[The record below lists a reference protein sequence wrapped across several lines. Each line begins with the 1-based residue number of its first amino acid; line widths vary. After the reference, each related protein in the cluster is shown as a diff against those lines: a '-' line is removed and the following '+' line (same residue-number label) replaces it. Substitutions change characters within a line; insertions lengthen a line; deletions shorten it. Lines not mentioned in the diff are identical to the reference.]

1 MKSTAEHPFL
11 FFDDYFEN
19 QIQKDLKE
27 FYTNITEELYFNNI
41 EEIDKVHHIIK
52 VPNIHHKEEIQA
64 DYITF
69 SFEGSI
75 KSKLNREINITK
87 KFIESEFQKRFV
99 DKKEITAYAD
109 FLRIKLKQVLNKS
122 SLEFNFLIEYFE
134 QISNL
139 INHFSANNKIEL
151 NSGNTNNQTHVNS
164 SFSVKSNIKKSIFS
178 DLYMIADEYGVID
191 YEKINEDDFI
201 KTLTDNSNDNSFIQ
215 FYCNN
220 SMMIQFLLDIQP
232 LFNNFKAKDIQE
244 SKKLI
249 TKQGK
254 HITVQIYDTAKQRL
268 KLNSE
273 ISMMSDSIK
282 NLLKKV

>member
-41 EEIDKVHHIIK
+41 EEIDKVRHIIK
-52 VPNIHHKEEIQA
+52 VPNIHHKEEVQA

-75 KSKLNREINITK
+75 KSKLKREINTTK
-87 KFIESEFQKRFV
+87 KIIENEFQKRFA
-99 DKKEITAYAD
+99 DKKEIVGYAD
-109 FLRIKLKQVLNKS
+109 FLKIKLKQVLNKS
-122 SLEFNFLIEYFE
+122 SLKEFNFLFEYFE
-134 QISNL
+134 QISDL
-139 INHFSANNKIEL
+139 INHFSGNNIEFD
-151 NSGNTNNQTHVNS
+151 SESTNNQTYINS

-178 DLYMIADEYGVID
+178 DLYMIADEYGIID
-191 YEKINEDDFI
+191 YEKINEDNFI

-254 HITVQIYDTAKQRL
+254 PITVQIYETAKQRL

-273 ISMMSDSIK
+273 ISMMSDRIK

>member
-27 FYTNITEELYFNNI
+27 FYSNITEELYFNNI
-41 EEIDKVHHIIK
+41 EEIDKVRHIIK
-52 VPNIHHKEEIQA
+52 VPNIHHKEEVKA

-87 KFIESEFQKRFV
+87 NFIESEFQKRFA
-99 DKKEITAYAD
+99 DKKEIVGYAD

-134 QISNL
+134 QINNL
-139 INHFSANNKIEL
+139 INHFSVNN
-151 NSGNTNNQTHVNS
+151 NVVFDSGNTNNQTDVNS
-164 SFSVKSNIKKSIFS
+164 SFSVKSNVKKSIFS

-254 HITVQIYDTAKQRL
+254 PITVQIYDTAKQRL

-273 ISMMSDSIK
+273 ISMMSDRIK
-282 NLLKKV
+282 NLLQKV

>member
-1 MKSTAEHPFL
+1 MKSTAEYPFL

-41 EEIDKVHHIIK
+41 EEIDKVRHIIK

-75 KSKLNREINITK
+75 KTKLNREINITK
-87 KFIESEFQKRFV
+87 NFIESEFQKRFA
-99 DKKEITAYAD
+99 DKKEVTAYAD
-109 FLRIKLKQVLNKS
+109 FLRTKLKQVLNKS
-122 SLEFNFLIEYFE
+122 SLEFNFLIEYFK

-164 SFSVKSNIKKSIFS
+164 SFSVKSNVKKSIFS

-191 YEKINEDDFI
+191 YEKINEDNFI
-201 KTLTDNSNDNSFIQ
+201 KTLTDNSDDSSFIQ

-220 SMMIQFLLDIQP
+220 SMMIQFLLDIKP
-232 LFNNFKAKDIQE
+232 LFNNFKAKDIQD

-254 HITVQIYDTAKQRL
+254 PITVQIYDTAKQRL

-273 ISMMSDSIK
+273 ISMMSDRIK